1 MWKTSLYAKHVH
13 ALPLPWD
20 LLIFERRAP
29 SPFFLSG
36 DLLSC
41 RQWMLNDDRLL
52 LLHLRCKHDCR
63 CGAFLCAG
71 LVHDAERMPVRRR
84 QKKEFLCRAQK
95 QGPKAGRKSR
105 AQTQDVKA
113 GRTLVQSFTIIPV
126 LSVTYS
132 YTTMCSCSLLSFIL
146 TSLDLHS
153 KSYHTLYVLR

>member
-1 MWKTSLYAKHVH
+1 MQGAK
-13 ALPLPWD
+13 
-20 LLIFERRAP
+20 
-29 SPFFLSG
+29 
-36 DLLSC
+36 
-41 RQWMLNDDRLL
+41 
-52 LLHLRCKHDCR
+52 
-63 CGAFLCAG
+63 AG
-71 LVHDAERMPVRRR
+71 P
-84 QKKEFLCRAQK
+84 KSRAQK
-95 QGPKAGRKSR
+95 QGANSRAQKQGVKAGRKSRSQNQVAKAGRKNRARKKQGPKVGRKSR